1 MAGKRKITYGTN
13 SSSNKK
19 SHLDKSNID
28 KMNVDKSNIDK
39 SSIDKSSI
47 DKMNVDKSNI
57 DKMNV
62 NKGSFNKGNIDKMN
76 VEGNIDKSK
85 INVDKG
91 NIDNNQEY
99 QDALPRKASHQG
111 TREVRNTLQ
120 QISKMSKKDF
130 HKIYDGA
137 IKANLE
143 RQRFGNNENPNYDD
157 LNIIIRTSLDVHYD
171 YLIKIAAD
179 PIISS
184 TWQDAIFLH
193 PWVDFNLS
201 SAILMLMFSPS
212 NCARNNGKGGRD
224 NDTYKQVVKNTGL
237 EPNIIDILHLSPPV
251 KNLPVYNDDCKYL
264 ARQPYVQLYYK
275 ECLDLTI
282 NLQKMISGNSSHL
295 SAVYIGGTCAVIAA
309 QMITDGAVVLS
320 NEVMQYTSN
329 SGKALLYI
337 GQHLSYHMMNGGKTL
352 HLFAFFC
359 DVIACLFK
367 ATQSQS
373 SNIDHIIRLFTTFLS
388 ERQEDHLKMH
398 AEMIV
403 KTTALF
409 GAENVIIIKKYMPSI
424 YHNNLKPSFDLMEIL
439 KDQSKEIRMKL
450 FYSRLWTS
458 VDIEAVKR
466 LLSRPEIIA
475 IEDAV
480 FLIQQGSFI
489 CRADALLEMIIKNE
503 HKLEAS
509 QLIELFHRDSFCC
522 RADALLEMII
532 KNEHKLEAS
541 QLIELFHQ
549 DSFCCRADALLEMII
564 HRSHLI
570 SLKAILVMFHN
581 STFCTRADDAL
592 EMIIVLSNYFSESMV
607 RSLLYP
613 YHAAHLDNLIDN
625 YKSSLQ
631 ALQELWSSDSTCDD
645 SVNSFISS
653 NPMYTSSRV
662 ELIEQYIF
670 RNKSKTW
677 QDGYYNH
684 TKQDLLTMCASFK
697 IPDKIR
703 KGKKCYLV
711 DFLEQYDEGTNDA

>member
-1 MAGKRKITYGTN
+1 
-13 SSSNKK
+13 
-19 SHLDKSNID
+19 
-28 KMNVDKSNIDK
+28 
-39 SSIDKSSI
+39 
-47 DKMNVDKSNI
+47 
-57 DKMNV
+57 
-62 NKGSFNKGNIDKMN
+62 
-76 VEGNIDKSK
+76 
-85 INVDKG
+85 
-91 NIDNNQEY
+91 
-99 QDALPRKASHQG
+99 
-111 TREVRNTLQ
+111 
-120 QISKMSKKDF
+120 
-130 HKIYDGA
+130 
-137 IKANLE
+137 
-143 RQRFGNNENPNYDD
+143 
-157 LNIIIRTSLDVHYD
+157 
-171 YLIKIAAD
+171 
-179 PIISS
+179 
-184 TWQDAIFLH
+184 
-193 PWVDFNLS
+193 
-201 SAILMLMFSPS
+201 
-212 NCARNNGKGGRD
+212 
-224 NDTYKQVVKNTGL
+224 
-237 EPNIIDILHLSPPV
+237 
-251 KNLPVYNDDCKYL
+251 
-264 ARQPYVQLYYK
+264 
-275 ECLDLTI
+275 
-282 NLQKMISGNSSHL
+282 
-295 SAVYIGGTCAVIAA
+295 
-309 QMITDGAVVLS
+309 
-320 NEVMQYTSN
+320 
-329 SGKALLYI
+329 
-337 GQHLSYHMMNGGKTL
+337 
-352 HLFAFFC
+352 
-359 DVIACLFK
+359 
-367 ATQSQS
+367 
-373 SNIDHIIRLFTTFLS
+373 
-388 ERQEDHLKMH
+388 MH